1 MANGVAVLHHGGSGR
16 FFLRRHPAW
25 PVYVLFMGVPVWW
38 SLGISRFMWPVVAGV
53 MLLSLLLRRDVKIP
67 GNLAIWALFL
77 AWMLVSA
84 VALDN
89 TGRVFGFAL
98 RFSMYASVAIFF
110 LYLYNAREISSRA
123 IAFSLAGYWVLV
135 VVGGYVGLMFPGVEF
150 TTPFERFIPDT
161 LLSNDYVYDM
171 VHAKFAEVQD
181 FLGYPIGRP
190 TTFFTYTNGW
200 GSGFAL
206 LAPFAFAA
214 IALTHSRGWRL
225 ALGATVALSIVPVV
239 ASLNRGLW
247 ISLVIA
253 SLYAVLRTLLGPGA
267 RQGFRLLAI
276 IGALALIIIVSPLG
290 GLIGQRFSH
299 GHSDGARKALY
310 GETFARAAESPLI
323 GYGAPRPAE
332 SNGYLDSAGT
342 QGQVLYLVFSHG
354 FPGLF
359 LFFAWLGH
367 ALSRSARALTPAALA
382 GHITLLVAVVQAPFY
397 GLLTQMFVVGAA
409 AAVALRQ
416 DVPVEA
422 AAVSRADRR
431 RWAAGWL
438 RRPVPAR

>member
-1 MANGVAVLHHGGSGR
+1 MNL
-16 FFLRRHPAW
+16 LRRHPDW
-25 PVYVLFMGVPVWW
+25 PVYVLFLGVPLWW
-38 SLGISRFMWPVVAGV
+38 MLGVSRFMWPVVA
-53 MLLSLLLRRDVKIP
+53 MLMLFSLLLRRDVKIP

-84 VALDN
+84 VALDT
-89 TGRVFGFAL
+89 TGRIFGFAL
-98 RFSMYASVAIFF
+98 RFSLYASVGIFF

-135 VVGGYVGLMFPGVEF
+135 VVGGYIGLIFPDVEF
-150 TTPFERFIPDT
+150 ATPFERFVPGA
-161 LLSNDYVYDM
+161 LLSNEYVYDM
-171 VHAKFAEVQD
+171 VHARVSEVQD

-214 IALTHSRGWRL
+214 IALTGSRGWKL
-225 ALGATVALSIVPVV
+225 ALGVTVALSLVPVV

-247 ISLVIA
+247 ISLVVA
-253 SLYAVLRTLLGPGA
+253 GLYAVARSLSAPGA
-267 RQGFRLLAI
+267 RRTMRLLAAV
-276 IGALALIIIVSPLG
+276 GALALVIGVTPLG
-290 GLIGQRFSH
+290 GLIGERLAN
-299 GHSDGARKALY
+299 GHSNGARQTLY
-310 GETFARAAESPLI
+310 GETFARAAQSPLI

-332 SNGYLDSAGT
+332 SSGYLDSAGT

-354 FPGLF
+354 FPGLV

-367 ALSRSARALTPAALA
+367 ALTRSARAPTPAALA
-382 GHITLLVAVVQAPFY
+382 GHFTLLIAAVQAPFY

-409 AAVALRQ
+409 AAVALR
-416 DVPVEA
+416 DEVPMHA
-422 AAVSRADRR
+422 RAGARADGR
-431 RWAAGWL
+431 RWRTGWL
-438 RRPVPAR
+438 GDRPLPAQ